1 VIETERLLLRP
12 PDECDVEA
20 VYRFVADP
28 DVMRWIGDDGQTG
41 TYADAAARIERY
53 RRAWDLDGFGHF
65 MVVPKVSGEP
75 IGRVG
80 ILVWDPRTWEHG
92 TRRELGDAAELE
104 LGWTLERAAWGRG
117 FATEAATAVGDWAFR
132 ELQPGRLISL
142 IRPDNVRSLRVA
154 QKVGERYRHD
164 VTVNGLTVQLWEL
177 ASPT

>member
-1 VIETERLLLRP
+1 VIETDRLLLRP
-12 PDECDVEA
+12 PVDGDVQA

-41 TYADAAARIERY
+41 TYADAVARVERY
-53 RRAWDLDGFGHF
+53 RRAWELDGFGHF
-65 MVVPKVSGEP
+65 MVVPKASGEP

-104 LGWTLERAAWGRG
+104 LGWTLESAAWGRG
-117 FATEAATAVGDWAFR
+117 FATEAATAVGEWAFR
-132 ELQPGRLISL
+132 ELQPGHLISL

-154 QKVGERYRHD
+154 QKVGERYRKD
-164 VTVNGLTVQLWEL
+164 VTVNGITVQLWEL